1 MSLNLGPAS
10 SRFHNGRQATDEGG
24 RLIRRKKSQPIL
36 SPLVGLIR
44 HPLGTLASAIKHYND
59 PTIAAAEAAAAHRQ
73 ALYLRLENA
82 TTFADWKAVA
92 TELDL
97 LEGNEAWKEAEESHE
112 YDYALVAA
120 QVKGLEEARVSCD
133 VERLLFLVRTSLTRG
148 LGHMGQLRLYK
159 HSHIGTKRLIERYI
173 DSVQQTIAVLIDVA
187 KRQGAECPIHPV
199 ELLRQLNDTR
209 QAFGRT
215 ALLLSGGGT
224 FGMNHIGVIKA
235 LWEARLLPR
244 IVSGASAG
252 SIVGAVLCVKTDA
265 EIPQVLEEFCYGNLN
280 VFGESESLVGLLTR
294 LLKDRALFNIVYLK
308 EVMREL
314 LGEITFQ
321 EAYNR
326 TRRILNIPVSSSSVH
341 GLPRLLNFL
350 TAPNVLIWSAVC
362 TSCSVPLVYT
372 ESTLE
377 AKDPRTGQNVPWDI
391 PETTWID
398 GSVDNDLPM
407 VRLAEM
413 FNVNHFIVSQV
424 NPHVVPFLDKEEQM
438 VADQV
443 DGHWAIGSA
452 FAADAAIL
460 AKEEIV
466 YRLQQS
472 AERGILPHWTT
483 KISSILNQQY
493 SGDVNIFPKIAYAD
507 FPRVLSNP
515 TQEYMLGCMVTGQR
529 ATWPKLSRIQN
540 HVAIEQAIQ
549 RAHLEATEWATF
561 GDSHPIRRLQSAGE
575 LSGHNRS
582 KSLHEMSLCDPITTP
597 SSPVLSKT
605 APTSPSMSRRRA
617 VQFSCG
623 PDEDVDSPAQPRRTS
638 FSHLLRDDDSAAS
651 AAISDHDY
659 FASSSSGP
667 DDDSEPSSP
676 ITTTNRLST
685 ITSAPSPLVSPKTTD
700 QTVSTASTRER
711 RAFLLANLA
720 MTPATAETPAT
731 TTSTAIPPPAPA
743 SAMPTLPSS
752 PERRYKSR
760 FHPPG
765 PVAPD
770 PNEGSAPSS
779 SSDRDARPVPQIR
792 LPRVKGASRLA
803 SPTSPDKGS
812 SRGGEEMAGLGLGFF
827 L

>member
-10 SRFHNGRQATDEGG
+10 SRFHNARDAASEGR
-24 RLIRRKKSQPIL
+24 RVIRKKRSHALL
-36 SPLVGLIR
+36 SPLLGLIR
-44 HPLGTLASAIKHYND
+44 HPLDTLASAVNTYND
-59 PTIAAAEAAAAHRQ
+59 GAIVAAEEAAARRE

-82 TTFADWKAVA
+82 TTYAEWKAAA
-92 TELDL
+92 TELDV
-97 LEGNEAWKEAEESHE
+97 LEDNEAWKTADVSHE

-120 QVKGLEEARVSCD
+120 KMKELEEARLSCD
-133 VERLLFLVRTSLTRG
+133 VEQLLVLVRTSLTRG

-159 HSHIGTKRLIERYI
+159 HSHIGTKKLIERYI
-173 DSVQQTIAVLIDVA
+173 DSAQQTVAALIDVA
-187 KRQGAECPIHPV
+187 KKQGPQCPIHPH
-199 ELLRQLNDTR
+199 ELLRQLNNTR

-235 LWEARLLPR
+235 LWDAGLLPR

-252 SIVGAVLCVKTDA
+252 SIVGAVLCVKTDE
-265 EIPQVLEEFCYGNLN
+265 EIPQVLDEFCYGDLN
-280 VFGESESLVGLLTR
+280 VFGESDSLFGLLAR

-308 EVMREL
+308 KVMRDL
-314 LGEITFQ
+314 LGEMTFQ

-326 TRRILNIPVSSSSVH
+326 TRRILNIPVSSSSIH
-341 GLPRLLNFL
+341 GLPHLLNFI

-377 AKDPRTGQNVPWDI
+377 AKDPQTGQSVPWDPI

-443 DGHWAIGSA
+443 EGHWATGSA
-452 FAADAAIL
+452 FAADAAIY

-466 YRLQQS
+466 YRLQQTTDL
-472 AERGILPHWTT
+472 GILPHWTS

-493 SGDVNIFPKIAYAD
+493 SGDINIFPKIAYAD

-515 TQEYMLGCMVTGQR
+515 TQEYMLGCMITGQR
-529 ATWPKLSRIQN
+529 ATWPKLSRIRN

-549 RAHLEATEWATF
+549 TAYLEATEWAAF
-561 GDSHPIRRLQSAGE
+561 RNSQPIKRPQSAGE

-582 KSLHEMSLCDPITTP
+582 KSLHKLSLSDPITTP
-597 SSPVLSKT
+597 SSPILSKT
-605 APTSPSMSRRRA
+605 APTSPSQSRRRG

-623 PDEDVDSPAQPRRTS
+623 PDEEDVDSPPQPRRIPLS
-638 FSHLLRDDDSAAS
+638 QMLCDDDRAAT
-651 AAISDHDY
+651 SDHDY

-667 DDDSEPSSP
+667 DDNSEPSTP
-676 ITTTNRLST
+676 ILPTRRLST
-685 ITSAPSPLVSPKTTD
+685 KVSSSVSPTL
-700 QTVSTASTRER
+700 TATTRER

-720 MTPATAETPAT
+720 MTPATSE
-731 TTSTAIPPPAPA
+731 
-743 SAMPTLPSS
+743 MPTAPVRAMTAMPSS
-752 PERRYKSR
+752 PERRYKSK

-770 PNEGSAPSS
+770 PNEGDAPSS
-779 SSDRDARPVPQIR
+779 SSDQEARPVPEIR
-792 LPRVKGASRLA
+792 LPNRQGSPRSPRSPRNSRN
-803 SPTSPDKGS
+803 S
-812 SRGGEEMAGLGLGFF
+812 SRNSYEDAAGFGLGLSFF
-827 L
+827 Q